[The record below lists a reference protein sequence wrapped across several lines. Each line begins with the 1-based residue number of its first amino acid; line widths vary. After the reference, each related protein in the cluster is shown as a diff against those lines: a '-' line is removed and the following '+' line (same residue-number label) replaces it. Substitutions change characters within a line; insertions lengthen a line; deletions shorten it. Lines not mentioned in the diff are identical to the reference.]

1 MSRAGGPETKRTDKG
16 ADKAAAAPRKRAFTV
31 DDPARQVLIEAKR
44 KLAMGLGDHGI
55 PEIVRILEAGPGV
68 DERENKLWQ
77 YAVTFAADRGGLP
90 RVEAAIIDAIAMPPL
105 EVRLKGFA
113 RPSDT

>member
-1 MSRAGGPETKRTDKG
+1 MSRAGGPEKKASDKQTE
-16 ADKAAAAPRKRAFTV
+16 KANAAPRKRAFAV

-44 KLAMGLGDHGI
+44 RLAMGLGDHGI
-55 PEIVRILEAGPGV
+55 PDLIRILETGPGDT
-68 DERENKLWQ
+68 DEQNKLWQ
-77 YAVTFAADRGGLP
+77 YALTFAADRGGLP
-90 RVEAAIIDAIAMPPL
+90 RVEAAVIDAAAIPPL